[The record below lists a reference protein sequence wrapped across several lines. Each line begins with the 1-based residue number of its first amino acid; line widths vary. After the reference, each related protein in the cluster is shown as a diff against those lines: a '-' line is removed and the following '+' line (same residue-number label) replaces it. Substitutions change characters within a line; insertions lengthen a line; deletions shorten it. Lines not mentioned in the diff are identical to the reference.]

1 MSASENR
8 ANLTN
13 GGNDSNHS
21 TLISHCPLTS
31 SSCVPAGPNLLN
43 PSQSPSVSSCVY
55 DSDHVSRK
63 RTLKAEELS
72 AYINYQSSYAQNQPS
87 NDITHATSSRS
98 PEELREQP
106 WKPSNLIP
114 TSGRDT
120 QKGNRLRKA
129 CDSCSIRKVKCDES
143 GPPCR
148 ACAALDIP
156 CTFHRP
162 SRRRGPPNRH
172 SEAIKRGQ
180 QLESL
185 SVTSTCLSST
195 ISPDNLANTLVS
207 FSAQAS
213 LSSES
218 ICPHSIVELITEDYF
233 TYIHPIYPIPHEPS
247 FRAAFRAREDLKN
260 PGFLALLA
268 SLMGLTVLSL
278 PRRARNHFLTH
289 GLKSRFPGSLRLAD
303 RCHNVAVEARG
314 AGYLDNDLTVYH
326 GITSCFLGLA
336 AIYKFQ
342 WNQARL
348 YFSEAL
354 TITKI
359 VGASNF
365 WIDDNQPAS
374 HPSETHTTIE
384 SHIKPPVKDFIMQ
397 EMVRRVFWI
406 LFVSIRSIPQ
416 LGAQFNDH
424 IIYPNT
430 RTEPY
435 LPLPLEVDDEY
446 IFVDH
451 INTQPPGYLSRVTS
465 NNLNARIY
473 NTLTPL
479 IRMDLICSNEK
490 LFDWNSQ
497 KRELEKSLQDVKKV
511 LDDTPREIL
520 FSTEPLNGVM
530 SNYDQDYILS
540 QYLQASS
547 AVKQHEDKRVD
558 SRKSLQLAVQKANI
572 YASQV
577 ATRYQIIEKYRLI
590 ELNKRTRLKVNE
602 SSMNIEES
610 GALVPEVE
618 EESDVNS
625 DPKNLNPCD
634 EALQIKFPEELES
647 IVKEIVNMT
656 CVLSPVSLEAF
667 GGIFRYKMRQLIS
680 KIISLPQ
687 LCKEPLTS
695 TIDSYMSRFLDHLI
709 KFERI
714 ASGPLPTG
722 QEEGNLSEELDE
734 FHCWADLR
742 KLQMSYNQTV

>member
-1 MSASENR
+1 MSASGNR

-21 TLISHCPLTS
+21 TSISHCPLTS
-31 SSCVPAGPNLLN
+31 SSCVPAAPNLLN
-43 PSQSPSVSSCVY
+43 PSQSPPVRSCVY
-55 DSDHVSRK
+55 DSDRVSRK
-63 RTLKAEELS
+63 RALKAVES
-72 AYINYQSSYAQNQPS
+72 PAYINYQSAYAHNQPS
-87 NDITHATSSRS
+87 NNITHATSSRS
-98 PEELREQP
+98 PEELREQA

-148 ACAALDIP
+148 ACAALEIP

-172 SEAIKRGQ
+172 SEAIKKGQ

-195 ISPDNLANTLVS
+195 ISPNNLANTLVS
-207 FSAQAS
+207 FSTQVP

-218 ICPHSIVELITEDYF
+218 ICPHSILELIIEDYF

-247 FRAAFRAREDLKN
+247 FRAAFRGREDLKN

-268 SLMGLTVLSL
+268 SLTGVTVLSL
-278 PRRARNHFLTH
+278 PRRARNHYLSH
-289 GLKSRFPGSLRLAD
+289 GLKSHFPGSLRLAD

-314 AGYLDNDLTVYH
+314 AGYLDKDLTVYH
-326 GITSCFLGLA
+326 GITSYFLGLA
-336 AIYKFQ
+336 ATYKFQ

-348 YFSEAL
+348 YFGEAL

-365 WIDDNQPAS
+365 GIDENQPDI

-384 SHIKPPVKDFIMQ
+384 SQIKPPVKDYIMQ

-416 LGAQFNDH
+416 LGAHFSDH
-424 IIYPNT
+424 VIYPNT

-435 LPLPLEVDDEY
+435 PPLPLEVDDEH

-479 IRMDLICSNEK
+479 IRMDLICSNEEF
-490 LFDWNSQ
+490 FDWICQ
-497 KRELEKSLQDVKKV
+497 KKELEKCLQELKKV

-520 FSTEPLNGVM
+520 FSTEPLNVVM

-540 QYLQASS
+540 QYLQAPS
-547 AVKQHEDKRVD
+547 AVKQHDDERVD
-558 SRKSLQLAVQKANI
+558 SRKSLQIEVQKANI

-577 ATRYQIIEKYRLI
+577 ATRYQIIEKYRLLL
-590 ELNKRTRLKVNE
+590 ELHKRIRPKVNE

-610 GALVPEVE
+610 RALPEVE
-618 EESDVNS
+618 AESDVNP
-625 DPKNLNPCD
+625 DLKNLNPCD
-634 EALQIKFPEELES
+634 EKEQIEFPEELEG
-647 IVKEIVNMT
+647 IIKEILNMT
-656 CVLSPVSLEAF
+656 CMLSPVSLEAF

-680 KIISLPQ
+680 KIISSPQ
-687 LCKEPLTS
+687 IYKEPLTS
-695 TIDSYMSRFLDHLI
+695 TIDSYLSRFLDQLN
-709 KFERI
+709 KFEHV
-714 ASGPLPTG
+714 ASGPSPTG

-734 FHCWADLR
+734 FHCWTDLR
-742 KLQMSYNQTV
+742 KLQMSYKLTV